1 MKTKLLFI
9 AATLSMTATASA
21 EERYDHFPS
30 LEAADMKTAFCNIQS
45 YNRTLASITAKETLS
60 AEDMVKVH
68 ELTYTLE
75 NAIMRLQADLNQ
87 AAIDLEE
94 VHLAVVSK
102 AGRALLDELLLHLAH
117 QQAVLKVD
125 NSAHPLFD
133 ST

>member
-9 AATLSMTATASA
+9 ATTLSMTATASA

-45 YNRTLASITAKETLS
+45 YNQTLASITAKETLS
-60 AEDMVKVH
+60 VEDMVKVH

-94 VHLAVVSK
+94 VHQASERLEQSTIQTSGKRYLDAT
-102 AGRALLDELLLHLAH
+102 RQLLSGP
-117 QQAVLKVD
+117 KC
-125 NSAHPLFD
+125 
-133 ST
+133 